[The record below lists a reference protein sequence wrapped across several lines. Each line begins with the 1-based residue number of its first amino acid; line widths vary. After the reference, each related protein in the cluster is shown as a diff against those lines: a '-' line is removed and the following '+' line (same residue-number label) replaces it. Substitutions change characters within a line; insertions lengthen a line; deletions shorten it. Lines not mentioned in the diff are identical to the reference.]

1 MTEAEARALLNVPR
15 ETMDRL
21 DAFVNLLVEENGR
34 QNLVSMGSIGEIWS
48 RHILDSAQL
57 FAHAPPGTKSWIDL
71 GSGAGFPGLII
82 AALHPIRVVLVE
94 SRKLRIAFLA
104 EAARTLGLQD
114 RIEIEASRVESLP
127 PRPYDVISA
136 RAFAPLG
143 KLLALGERFSSE
155 KTRWILPKGR
165 NAKSELAAAESSW
178 QGEFRLEPSLTDAD
192 AMIVVVD
199 GLRRRAKGKKAR

>member
-1 MTEAEARALLNVPR
+1 MTEAEARAALNVPR
-15 ETMDRL
+15 ETMERL
-21 DAFVNLLVEENGR
+21 DAFVKLLVEENDR
-34 QNLVSMGSIGEIWS
+34 QNLVSRGSIGHIWN

-57 FAHAPPGTKSWIDL
+57 FSHSPPGAKSWIDL

-82 AALHPIRVVLVE
+82 AALHSIRVVLVE
-94 SRKLRIAFLA
+94 SRKLRVAFLL
-104 EAARTLGLQD
+104 EAARTLGVEN
-114 RIEIEASRVESLP
+114 RIEIEASRVESLS

-136 RAFAPLG
+136 RAFAPLN
-143 KLLALGERFSSE
+143 KLLTLGERFSSE

-178 QGEFRLEPSLTDAD
+178 QGGFRLEPSLTDAD

-199 GLRRRAKGKKAR
+199 GLRRRTKGKKAR